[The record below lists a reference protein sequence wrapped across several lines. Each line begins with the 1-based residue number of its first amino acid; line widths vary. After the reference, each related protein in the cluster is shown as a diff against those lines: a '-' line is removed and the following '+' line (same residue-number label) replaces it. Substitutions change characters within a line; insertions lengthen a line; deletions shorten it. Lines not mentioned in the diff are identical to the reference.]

1 MKKSLGLRED
11 VFLEALVSSSGLTES
26 SKQNGNTSAQRYY
39 SSKMTDL
46 STAYQRKTHRE
57 HILDLPDTYIG
68 SVTTAPED
76 VYLRENET
84 FEAATIPVNPGFY
97 KLIDELLVNAH
108 DQVVRLRSRQSTNPV
123 KTIEIT
129 CTAEAFSIK
138 NDGEPIDV
146 AEHPEHK
153 TWIPQMIFGELLTS
167 TNYDKNEKKLV
178 GGKNGYGVKLVNI
191 FARQMVVTVV
201 DQPRNLIYA
210 QTFKNNMTEVGTP
223 IVRPC
228 KQKSYVCVDWTP
240 DFARFGMTEIDEGM
254 RRLIERRVWDLAM
267 TLGKEVKVSW
277 NGTAVKCKNLTE
289 YAKAFG
295 CETVVYETPN
305 ERWHIAV
312 ADTPADK
319 LFSMSF
325 VNGIWTSKGGTHID
339 AVTNQVVAHV
349 VEYLETKKKV
359 KVKPSLVKDH
369 LAIFVTSMIENPS
382 FTSQTKESL
391 TTKVSAFGSS
401 YKLSDDALKKIVTKL
416 AIVPRILE
424 AQAAKDTKENSKTD
438 GKKQSRITGIPK
450 LDDATHAGT
459 KESAK
464 CTLILTE
471 GDSAKAMA
479 LSGLSQEQRRFFGVY
494 PLKGKILNVKDT
506 SDSKVEQTKEIAEL
520 KKIIGLTSGKKYTDV
535 KDLRYGSVMI
545 MTDQDLDG
553 SHIRGLLINLFHEL
567 WHELIAIPGFLTYMA
582 TPIVKAHKNKEHRT
596 FYSQYEYEQWRAGE
610 GAKGW
615 KVKYYK
621 GLGTSTRD
629 EAKDYFSK
637 VNAVK
642 FDYDEKSDKS
652 IDLAFNKQRADDRKE
667 WLKSYDHTVL
677 VPAGNRVP
685 YDDFIHKDL
694 IHFSYYNL
702 ERSIPNMMDG
712 LKTSQRKI
720 LYAAFKRNLTAE
732 IRVAQFAG
740 YVSEHTGYHHGEA
753 SLNETIVGMAQDF
766 MGSNNI
772 PWLVPQGQFGTR
784 IQGGKDAASPRYI
797 HTYLQPRIRKIVREE
812 DFEILKYR
820 DDDGLPVEPEWYAPV
835 LPMLLVNGAR
845 GIGTGYSTYIP
856 PCDPKVI
863 KDKLMRKI
871 QAGHPLRSDTYPLV
885 PYFEGFKGT
894 YTADGVVGVY
904 RKEKDDFVVTELP
917 PGTWTSDYR
926 EWLEKELAEGRIKD
940 FTDTSTDQDIN
951 IRIKGIDEKVLV
963 KSLTEKVKT
972 TNMHAFNSQGV
983 ITKYETLTDILCEFW
998 GVRINLYETRRE
1010 HQIKTLRAKLP
1021 YHVNVVRFI
1030 RDQIQD
1036 EPEVVLKKKSLK
1048 ECDDILGEHE
1058 YQHIDGSYEYIM
1070 RLPVSAFT
1078 SEKIA
1083 KHEKDMADLKTE
1095 IARLENT
1102 NAERMWLADLEAV

>member
-1 MKKSLGLRED
+1 
-11 VFLEALVSSSGLTES
+11 
-26 SKQNGNTSAQRYY
+26 
-39 SSKMTDL
+39 MTDL

-68 SVTTAPED
+68 SVTTTNEEVFLRDED
-76 VYLRENET
+76 GFKAE
-84 FEAATIPVNPGFY
+84 TIPVNPGFY

-123 KTIEIT
+123 KNIEIHCGAT
-129 CTAEAFSIK
+129 LFSIK

-191 FARQMVVTVV
+191 FAEEMVVTVV
-201 DQPRNLIYA
+201 DQPRGLKYK
-210 QTFKNNMTEVGTP
+210 QTFKKNMTEVEKP
-223 IVRPC
+223 IVIAN
-228 KQKSYVCVDWTP
+228 KGKSSVQVIWTP
-240 DFARFGMTEIDEGM
+240 DFKRFGMQSIDDGM
-254 RRLIERRVWDLAM
+254 MRLIERRVWDLAM
-267 TLGKEVKVSW
+267 TLGKDVKVTW
-277 NGTAVKCKNLTE
+277 NETPVKCKNLTD
-289 YAKAFG
+289 YAKGFG
-295 CETVVYETPN
+295 CDTVLYETPN
-305 ERWHIAV
+305 ERWHIAI
-312 ADTPADK
+312 ADSPVDK
-319 LFSMSF
+319 QFSMSF
-325 VNGIWTSKGGTHID
+325 VNGIWTSKGGTHVD
-339 AVTNQVVAHV
+339 AVTNQVVGHI

-369 LAIFVTSMIENPS
+369 LAVFITSMIENPS
-382 FTSQTKESL
+382 FTSQTKETL
-391 TTKVSAFGSS
+391 TTKASAFGSS
-401 YKLSDDALKKIVTKL
+401 PKLSEEFLKKVVSKL
-416 AIVPRILE
+416 AIVPKLLE
-424 AQAAKDTKENSKTD
+424 AQSAKDAKDNSKTD

-450 LDDATHAGT
+450 LDDAISAGT
-459 KESAK
+459 KDSAK

-479 LSGLSQEQRRFFGVY
+479 LSGLSQEQRKFFGVY
-494 PLKGKILNVKDT
+494 PLKGKVLNVKDT
-506 SDSKVEQTKEIAEL
+506 SDAKVEQTKEIAEL
-520 KKIIGLTSGKKYTDV
+520 KKILGLTSGKKYTDV
-535 KDLRYGSVMI
+535 KDLRYGSIMI

-567 WHELIAIPGFLTYMA
+567 WHELIAIPGFITYMA
-582 TPIVKAHKNKEHRT
+582 TPIVKANKGKENRI
-596 FYSQYEYEQWRAGE
+596 FYSQYEYEQWREGE

-637 VNAVK
+637 VNAVR
-642 FDYDEKSDKS
+642 FDYDDNSDKS

-667 WLKSYDHTVL
+667 WLKGYDRTTL
-677 VPAGNRVP
+677 IPSGNHIP

-702 ERSIPNMMDG
+702 ERSIPNVMDG

-720 LYAAFKRNLTAE
+720 LYAAFKRNLTQE

-753 SLNETIVGMAQDF
+753 SLNETIIGMAQDF

-797 HTYLQPRIRKIVREE
+797 HTYLQPRIRKIVCEE
-812 DFEILKYR
+812 DFPILKYR

-835 LPMLLVNGAR
+835 LPMLLINGAR

-856 PCDPKVI
+856 QCNPKVI
-863 KDKLMRKI
+863 KEMIVDHLKNSTSLSTK
-871 QAGHPLRSDTYPLV
+871 PLK

-894 YTADGVVGVY
+894 YTEEGVMGIFKKV
-904 RKEKDDFVVTELP
+904 KDEYIVTELP
-917 PGTWTSDYR
+917 PGTWTADYR

-940 FTDTSTDQDIN
+940 FTDTSTDQQIN
-951 IRIKGIDEKVLV
+951 IVIKGIDEKVLE

-972 TNMHAFNSQGV
+972 TNMHAFNHKGI
-983 ITKYETLTDILCEFW
+983 ITKYATLNDILEEFVT
-998 GVRINLYETRRE
+998 VRRGLYEDRRR
-1010 HQIKTLRAKLP
+1010 HQLGVIAAKLP
-1021 YHVNVVRFI
+1021 YHENVVRFI
-1030 RDQIQD
+1030 KDQISD
-1036 EPEVVLKKKSLK
+1036 KPKVVLKKKSLK
-1048 ECDDILGEHE
+1048 ECDEILKQNQYEL
-1058 YQHIDGSYEYIM
+1058 INDSYDYILS
-1070 RLPVSAFT
+1070 LPVSAFT
-1078 SEKIA
+1078 LEKIK
-1083 KHEKDMADLKTE
+1083 KHEDDRINLKVQQEDLEKTTWRE
-1095 IARLENT
+1095 
-1102 NAERMWLADLEAV
+1102 MWLADLEVV

>member
-1 MKKSLGLRED
+1 
-11 VFLEALVSSSGLTES
+11 
-26 SKQNGNTSAQRYY
+26 
-39 SSKMTDL
+39 
-46 STAYQRKTHRE
+46 
-57 HILDLPDTYIG
+57 
-68 SVTTAPED
+68 
-76 VYLRENET
+76 
-84 FEAATIPVNPGFY
+84 
-97 KLIDELLVNAH
+97 
-108 DQVVRLRSRQSTNPV
+108 
-123 KTIEIT
+123 
-129 CTAEAFSIK
+129 
-138 NDGEPIDV
+138 
-146 AEHPEHK
+146 
-153 TWIPQMIFGELLTS
+153 LTS

-191 FARQMVVTVV
+191 FANEMVVTVV
-201 DQPRNLIYA
+201 DQPRGLKYK
-210 QTFKNNMTEVGTP
+210 QTFRKNMTEVEKP
-223 IVRPC
+223 IVIAN
-228 KQKSYVCVDWTP
+228 KGKSSVQVIWTP
-240 DFARFGMTEIDEGM
+240 DFKRFGMQSIDDGM
-254 RRLIERRVWDLAM
+254 MRLIERRVWDLAM
-267 TLGKEVKVSW
+267 TLGKEVKVTW

-305 ERWHIAV
+305 ERWHIAI
-312 ADTPADK
+312 ADSPVDK
-319 LFSMSF
+319 QFSMSF
-325 VNGIWTSKGGTHID
+325 VNGIWTSKGGTHVD
-339 AVTNQVVAHV
+339 AVTNQVVGHI
-349 VEYLETKKKV
+349 VEHLETKKKV

-369 LAIFVTSMIENPS
+369 LAVFITSMIENPS
-382 FTSQTKESL
+382 FTSQTKETL
-391 TTKVSAFGSS
+391 TTKASAFGSS
-401 YKLSDDALKKIVTKL
+401 PKLSDDVLKKVVSKL
-416 AIVPRILE
+416 AIVPKILE
-424 AQAAKDTKENSKTD
+424 AQSAKDAKDNSKTD

-479 LSGLSQEQRRFFGVY
+479 LSGLSQDQRKFFGVY

-506 SDSKVEQTKEIAEL
+506 SDAKVEQTKEIAEL

-535 KDLRYGSVMI
+535 KDLRYGSIMI

-582 TPIVKAHKNKEHRT
+582 TPIVKANKGKENRV

-610 GAKGW
+610 GSKGW

-642 FDYDEKSDKS
+642 FNYDDKSDQS

-667 WLKSYDHTVL
+667 WLKGYDHTVL
-677 VPAGNRVP
+677 VPAGNKVP

-702 ERSIPNMMDG
+702 ERSIPNVMDG

-720 LYAAFKRNLTAE
+720 LYAAFKRNLTQE

-797 HTYLQPRIRKIVREE
+797 HTYLQPRVRKLVPEE

-835 LPMLLVNGAR
+835 LPMLLINGAR

-856 PCDPKVI
+856 PCNPKVI
-863 KDKLMRKI
+863 KHMLTRKI
-871 QAGHPLRSDTYPLV
+871 VADTPLNSTKLV

-894 YTADGVVGVY
+894 YTEEGVVGVY

-917 PGTWTSDYR
+917 PGTWTADYR

-951 IRIKGIDEKVLV
+951 IRIKGIDEKALV

-972 TNMHAFNSQGV
+972 TNMHAFNHKGI
-983 ITKYETLTDILCEFW
+983 ITKYETLNDILIEFW
-998 GVRINLYETRRE
+998 SVRLNLYETRRQ
-1010 HQIKTLRAKLP
+1010 HQIKTLNAKLP

-1030 RDQIQD
+1030 RDQITE
-1036 EPEVVLKKKSLK
+1036 EPEANLKKKSLK
-1048 ECDDILGEHE
+1048 ECDDILGELE
-1058 YQHIDGSYEYIM
+1058 YQHVDGSYDYIM

-1083 KHEKDMADLKTE
+1083 KHEKDMADLKAE
-1095 IARLENT
+1095 IERLENT
-1102 NAERMWLADLEAV
+1102 NAEKMWLADLEQV

>member
-1 MKKSLGLRED
+1 M
-11 VFLEALVSSSGLTES
+11 A
-26 SKQNGNTSAQRYY
+26 
-39 SSKMTDL
+39 DL
-46 STAYQRKTHRE
+46 SSAYQRKTHRE

-68 SVTTAPED
+68 SVTTAPDEVFVRD
-76 VYLRENET
+76 GDNFTSTEIA
-84 FEAATIPVNPGFY
+84 FNPGFY
-97 KLIDELLVNAH
+97 KLVDELLVNAH

-129 CTAEAFSIK
+129 CSGTGFQIK

-191 FARQMVVTVV
+191 FAKQMVVTIV
-201 DQPRNLIYA
+201 DQPRSLIYT
-210 QTFKNNMTEVGTP
+210 QTFKNNMTEVGKP
-223 IVRPC
+223 IVKAS
-228 KQKSYVCVDWTP
+228 KQKSSVCVEWTP
-240 DFARFGMTEIDEGM
+240 DFARFGMTEIDGGM
-254 RRLIERRVWDLAM
+254 QHLIERRVWDLAM

-295 CETVVYETPN
+295 CDPVVYETPN

-312 ADTPADK
+312 ADSPTDK
-319 LFSMSF
+319 QFAMSF
-325 VNGIWTSKGGTHID
+325 VNGIWTSKGGTHVD
-339 AVTNQVVAHV
+339 GVTNQVVAHI

-359 KVKPSLVKDH
+359 KVKPGMVRDN
-369 LAIFVTSMIENPS
+369 LAVFVTSMIENPS
-382 FTSQTKESL
+382 FTSQTKETL
-391 TTKVSAFGSS
+391 TTKAGAFGSS
-401 YKLSDDALKKIVTKL
+401 FKLSDDTLKKVVSKL
-416 AIVPRILE
+416 AIVPKLLE
-424 AQAAKDTKENSKTD
+424 AQSAKDAKENSKTD

-450 LDDATHAGT
+450 LDDAVMAGT
-459 KESAK
+459 KDSAK

-479 LSGLSQEQRRFFGVY
+479 LSGLSQEQRKFFGVY
-494 PLKGKILNVKDT
+494 PLKGKVLNVKDT
-506 SDSKVEQTKEIAEL
+506 SDAKVEHTKEIAEL

-582 TPIVKAHKNKEHRT
+582 TPIVKATRAHGGAERPFLVEGRT

-610 GAKGW
+610 GSKGW

-637 VNAVK
+637 VNAVR
-642 FDYDEKSDKS
+642 FDYDDKADKS

-667 WLKSYDHTVL
+667 WLKGYDRTAL
-677 VPAGNRVP
+677 IPTGNRVP

-702 ERSIPNMMDG
+702 ERSIPNVMDG

-720 LYAAFKRNLTAE
+720 LYAAFKRNLTQE

-797 HTYLQPRIRKIVREE
+797 HTYLQPRIRKLVPEE
-812 DFEILKYR
+812 DFAVLKYR

-835 LPMLLVNGAR
+835 LPMLLVNGSR

-856 PCDPKVI
+856 PCDPAVI
-863 KDKLMRKI
+863 KKKLISKI
-871 QAGHPLRSDTYPLV
+871 RTERPLKSDPPLV

-894 YTADGVVGVY
+894 YTEDGVVGVFKKD
-904 RKEKDDFVVTELP
+904 KEDFVVTELP
-917 PGTWTSDYR
+917 PGTWTADYR

-940 FTDTSTDQDIN
+940 FTDTSTDQQIN
-951 IRIKGIDEKVLV
+951 IRIKGIEEKALV
-963 KSLTEKVKT
+963 KSLTEKVRT
-972 TNMHAFNSQGV
+972 TNMHAFNSEGV

-998 GVRINLYETRRE
+998 TVRINLYETRRAY
-1010 HQIKTLRAKLP
+1010 QIKTLNEKLP
-1021 YHVNVVRFI
+1021 YHKNVVRFI

-1036 EPEVVLKKKSLK
+1036 EPKVVLKKKTLE
-1048 ECDDILGEHE
+1048 ECNKILGEHE
-1058 YQHIDGSYEYIM
+1058 YPHIDGSYDYIM

-1078 SEKIA
+1078 SEKVA
-1083 KHEKDMADLKTE
+1083 KHEKDMEDLLAE
-1095 IARLENT
+1095 IARLEAT
-1102 NAERMWLADLEAV
+1102 NAEKMWLADLEHV

>member
-1 MKKSLGLRED
+1 
-11 VFLEALVSSSGLTES
+11 
-26 SKQNGNTSAQRYY
+26 
-39 SSKMTDL
+39 MTDL

-68 SVTTAPED
+68 SVTTTDED
-76 VYLRENET
+76 VFLRDNDT
-84 FEAATIPVNPGFY
+84 FKPATIPVNPGFY

-108 DQVVRLRSRQSTNPV
+108 DQVVRLRQKKSENPV
-123 KTIEIT
+123 KTIEII
-129 CTAEAFSIK
+129 CSPQGFSIK

-153 TWIPQMIFGELLTS
+153 VWIPQMIFGELLTS

-191 FARQMVVTVV
+191 FAKEMKVVVV
-201 DQPRNLIYA
+201 DQARGLTYH
-210 QTFKNNMTEVGTP
+210 QTFENNMTKIGTP
-223 IVRPC
+223 KVT
-228 KQKSYVCVDWTP
+228 KSKGKSSVCVEWTP
-240 DFARFGMTEIDEGM
+240 DFARFGMTQITDGM
-254 RRLIERRVWDLAM
+254 IQLVERRVWDLAM

-277 NGTAVKCKNLTE
+277 NGTVAKCKNLTE
-289 YAKAFG
+289 YAKGFG
-295 CETVVYETPN
+295 CDTVVYESPN
-305 ERWHIAV
+305 ERWHIAI
-312 ADTPADK
+312 ADSPTDK
-319 LFSMSF
+319 QFAMSF
-325 VNGIWTSKGGTHID
+325 VNGIWTSKNGTHVD
-339 AVTNQVVAHV
+339 AVTSQVVNHV
-349 VEYLETKKKV
+349 VEYLETKKKL
-359 KVKPSLVKDH
+359 KVKPGLVRDN

-382 FTSQTKESL
+382 FTSQTKETL
-391 TTKVSAFGSS
+391 TTKPSAFGSS
-401 YKLSDDALKKIVTKL
+401 PKLSEDTLKKVVSKL
-416 AIVPRILE
+416 SLVSTIIE
-424 AQAAKDTKENSKTD
+424 AQSAKDAKDNSKTD

-479 LSGLSQEQRRFFGVY
+479 LSGLSQEQRKFFGVY
-494 PLKGKILNVKDT
+494 PLKGKVLNVKDT
-506 SDSKVEQTKEIAEL
+506 SDAKVEHTKEIAEL
-520 KKIIGLTSGKKYTDV
+520 KKILGLTSGKKYTDV
-535 KDLRYGSVMI
+535 KDLRYGSIMI

-582 TPIVKAHKNKEHRT
+582 TPIVKANKGKESRI

-610 GAKGW
+610 GSKGW

-642 FDYDEKSDKS
+642 FNYDDRSDES
-652 IDLAFNKQRADDRKE
+652 IELAFNKQRADDRKT
-667 WLKSYDHTVL
+667 WLKGYDRTSL
-677 VPAGNRVP
+677 IPTGNQLR
-685 YDDFIHKDL
+685 YDEFIHKDL
-694 IHFSYYNL
+694 VHFSYYNL

-720 LYAAFKRNLTAE
+720 LYAAFKRTLTQE

-753 SLNETIVGMAQDF
+753 SLNETIIGMAQDF
-766 MGSNNI
+766 MGANNI

-797 HTYLQPRIRKIVREE
+797 HTYLQSRIRKIIREE

-835 LPMLLVNGAR
+835 LPMILVNGAR

-856 PCDPKVI
+856 PCNPKVI
-863 KDKLMRKI
+863 KKMLLDKLKNGI
-871 QAGHPLRSDTYPLV
+871 ELDTEKLV

-894 YTADGVVGVY
+894 YTDEGVVGVFK
-904 RKEKDDFVVTELP
+904 KEKDEYVVTELP
-917 PGTWTSDYR
+917 PGTWTADYR

-940 FTDTSTDQDIN
+940 FTDTSTDQDIA

-972 TNMHAFNSQGV
+972 TNMHAFNHKGI
-983 ITKYETLTDILCEFW
+983 ITKYDSLNEILLDFY
-998 GVRINLYETRRE
+998 GVRQGIYEKRRL
-1010 HQIKTLRAKLP
+1010 HQIKTLQDKFP
-1021 YHVNVVRFI
+1021 YHKFAVKFI
-1030 RDQIQD
+1030 RDQIKD
-1036 EPEVVLKKKSLK
+1036 TPEVILKKKSLK
-1048 ECDDILGEHE
+1048 ECDDILEKHKYE
-1058 YQHIDGSYEYIM
+1058 KIDGSYEYIM
-1070 RLPVSAFT
+1070 KLPVSAFT

-1083 KHEKDMADLKTE
+1083 KHEKDMEDIVAE
-1095 IARLENT
+1095 IARLEKT
-1102 NAERMWLADLEAV
+1102 TWREMWIADLEEV